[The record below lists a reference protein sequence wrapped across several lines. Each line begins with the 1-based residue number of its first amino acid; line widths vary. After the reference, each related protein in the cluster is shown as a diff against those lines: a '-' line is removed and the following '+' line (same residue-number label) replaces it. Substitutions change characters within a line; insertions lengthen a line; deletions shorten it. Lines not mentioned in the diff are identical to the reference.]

1 MKKKQFLSKL
11 AALTMVAAMGLT
23 AVPATAINA
32 FAASITAD
40 TFDTKSSD
48 SALNSAVA
56 AALNSKTFDATTTAD
71 NIKSWVQ
78 TYLNANGY
86 SGATAVVT
94 IAAPTA
100 SSLNK
105 TTDINGNVSYA
116 LTVGKLPVSI
126 AVTASKTVDQTTTNV
141 SGNYTANIPIDNLTT
156 AEKVTLAK
164 TIATDAANS
173 VAFGAKD
180 TPNAAVIVKAINDK
194 FSALSSTL
202 SSLFG
207 GNDAVSATNVTFT
220 STGDTVEGTITLSAG
235 TKTDSDDDVSV
246 LNKKVED
253 STATFSIA
261 RSAAASQIT
270 DVKAYLEG
278 ISNIFGGIKND
289 TTSDEIVEKANAL
302 IAGNSTYKSSGVK
315 VTAATFVND
324 TKTKFGETKT
334 QMVLLTLSDGTNT
347 LTATINPSRTL
358 SDDEYLAAAEEGVEK
373 AASLIDVS
381 DYQDDDAVTPLAD
394 DSADQTASDN
404 NSIQDLAANVIAA
417 ARTYK
422 PNKDQSATVA
432 SISNLTIT
440 VKDIDYTK
448 STVSK
453 EGKAVVT
460 VKYSVPNDD
469 YDTNDDSTE
478 QYKTATSTFTVTFPK
493 LKASPAATLAIGTSS
508 DAATTKTAL
517 NEIYTKNRNV
527 QLYGIQTNSDG
538 DTAND
543 ELTWSSDNGDVAV
556 VDENGKVTL
565 KGIGTATITV
575 TSKTNSSLTDS
586 LTLIVKL
593 ADSYK
598 FTDVQ
603 DPDSYYFTAVYQGVA
618 DVLDDDDNVV
628 RVKYV
633 DGTSDTTFSP
643 NKNVTRAEFVTFL
656 WRLAGKPNAKES
668 NFSDVKEG
676 SFYEEAV
683 NWASQEGI
691 TEGKSENTFDPDA
704 YVTRAEAVTFLYR
717 AFGESQSFGAVSF
730 DDVDDA
736 AYYAKAVSWAVANRI
751 TSGTSVKK
759 FSPDDYATRAQAVT
773 FIDNSRYGYSD

>member
-32 FAASITAD
+32 FAASVTAD

-48 SALNSAVA
+48 GALDNAVV

-71 NIKSWVQ
+71 NIKSWVED
-78 TYLNANGY
+78 YLKGDNGGY
-86 SGATAVVT
+86 DSATAVVT

-100 SSLNK
+100 SSLEK

-126 AVTASKTVDQTTTNV
+126 AVTAAKDANNV

-180 TPNAAVIVKAINDK
+180 TPNAAVVVKAINDK

-202 SSLFG
+202 SSLFDG
-207 GNDAVSATNVTFT
+207 DNAVSATNVTFT

-235 TKTDSDDDVSV
+235 TKTDSDGDVSV

-253 STATFSIA
+253 STATFSVT

-270 DVKAYLEG
+270 DVKSAFENSTLSVG
-278 ISNIFGGIKND
+278 TIKND
-289 TTSDEIVEKANAL
+289 TTTDEIVEKANSA
-302 IAGNSTYKSSGVK
+302 IAGNATYKSSGVK
-315 VTAATFVND
+315 VTAAAFVND

-394 DSADQTASDN
+394 DS
-404 NSIQDLAANVIAA
+404 IQDLAADVIAA
-417 ARTYK
+417 AKTYK
-422 PNKDQSATVA
+422 PNKDQIATVQ
-432 SISNLTIT
+432 SISGLAIT

-460 VKYSVPNDD
+460 VEYSVPNDD
-469 YDTNDDSTE
+469 YDANDDSTE
-478 QYKTATSTFTVTFPK
+478 QNKTATSTFTVTFPK
-493 LKASPAATLAIGTSS
+493 LKASPAATLAIGTTS
-508 DAATTKTAL
+508 DVATTKTAL
-517 NEIYTKNRNV
+517 NEVYTKNKNV
-527 QLYGIQTNSDG
+527 QLYGIQTNADG
-538 DTAND
+538 EAAND

-593 ADSYK
+593 ASAYK

-603 DPDSYYFTAVYQGVA
+603 DPDSYYFTAVYQGVN
-618 DVLDDDDNVV
+618 DVLDDHNNVI

-643 NKNVTRAEFVTFL
+643 NNNVTRAEFVTFL

-691 TEGKSENTFDPDA
+691 TEGKSENTFDPNA

>member
-32 FAASITAD
+32 FAASVTAD

-48 SALNSAVA
+48 SALDNAVA

-71 NIKSWVQ
+71 NIKSWVED
-78 TYLNANGY
+78 YLKGDNGGY
-86 SGATAVVT
+86 DSATAVVT

-100 SSLNK
+100 SSLEK

-126 AVTASKTVDQTTTNV
+126 AVTAAKDANNV

-180 TPNAAVIVKAINDK
+180 TPNAAVVVKAINDK

-202 SSLFG
+202 SSLFDG
-207 GNDAVSATNVTFT
+207 DNAVSATNVTFT

-253 STATFSIA
+253 STATFSVT

-270 DVKAYLEG
+270 DVKSAFENSTLSVG
-278 ISNIFGGIKND
+278 TIKND
-289 TTSDEIVEKANAL
+289 TTTDEIVEKANSA
-302 IAGNSTYKSSGVK
+302 IAGNATYKSSGVK
-315 VTAATFVND
+315 VTAAAFVND

-394 DSADQTASDN
+394 DS
-404 NSIQDLAANVIAA
+404 IQDLAADVIAA
-417 ARTYK
+417 AKTYK
-422 PNKDQSATVA
+422 PNKDQSATVQ
-432 SISNLTIT
+432 SISGLAIT

-460 VKYSVPNDD
+460 VEYSVPNDD
-469 YDTNDDSTE
+469 YDANDDSTE
-478 QYKTATSTFTVTFPK
+478 QNKTATSTFTVTFPK
-493 LKASPAATLAIGTSS
+493 LKASPAATLAIGTTS

-517 NEIYTKNRNV
+517 NEVYTKNKNV
-527 QLYGIQTNSDG
+527 QLYGIQTNADG
-538 DTAND
+538 EAAND

-593 ADSYK
+593 ASAYK

-603 DPDSYYFTAVYQGVA
+603 DPDSYYFTAVYQGVN
-618 DVLDDDDNVV
+618 DVLDDHNNVI

-643 NKNVTRAEFVTFL
+643 NNNVTRAEFVTFL

-691 TEGKSENTFDPDA
+691 TEGKSENTFDPNA

>member
-32 FAASITAD
+32 FAASVTAD

-48 SALNSAVA
+48 SALDNAVA

-71 NIKSWVQ
+71 NIKSWVED
-78 TYLNANGY
+78 YLKGDNGGY
-86 SGATAVVT
+86 DSATAVVT

-100 SSLNK
+100 SSLEK

-126 AVTASKTVDQTTTNV
+126 AVTAAKDANNV

-180 TPNAAVIVKAINDK
+180 TPNAAVVVKAINDK

-202 SSLFG
+202 SSLFDG
-207 GNDAVSATNVTFT
+207 DNAVSATNVTFT

-235 TKTDSDDDVSV
+235 TKTDSDADVSV

-253 STATFSIA
+253 STATFSVT

-270 DVKAYLEG
+270 DVKRAFENSTLSVG
-278 ISNIFGGIKND
+278 TIKND
-289 TTSDEIVEKANAL
+289 TTTDEIVEKANSA
-302 IAGNSTYKSSGVK
+302 IAGNATYKSSGVK
-315 VTAATFVND
+315 VTAAAFVND

-394 DSADQTASDN
+394 DS
-404 NSIQDLAANVIAA
+404 IQDLAAYVIAA
-417 ARTYK
+417 AKTYK
-422 PNKDQSATVA
+422 PNKDQSATVQ
-432 SISNLTIT
+432 SISGLAIT

-460 VKYSVPNDD
+460 VEYSVPNDD
-469 YDTNDDSTE
+469 YDANDDSTE
-478 QYKTATSTFTVTFPK
+478 QNKTATSTFTVTFPK
-493 LKASPAATLAIGTSS
+493 LKASPAATLAIGTTS

-517 NEIYTKNRNV
+517 NEVYTKNKNV
-527 QLYGIQTNSDG
+527 QLYGIQTNADG
-538 DTAND
+538 EAAND

-593 ADSYK
+593 ASAYK

-603 DPDSYYFTAVYQGVA
+603 DPDSYYFTAVYQGVN
-618 DVLDDDDNVV
+618 DVLDDHNNVI

-643 NKNVTRAEFVTFL
+643 NNNVTRAEFVTFL

-691 TEGKSENTFDPDA
+691 TEGKSENTFDPNA